1 MRLVCALASILL
13 ATSALPALAANPA
26 PAQSTA
32 ASAARGRVLA
42 TTCVFCHGIKDYT
55 VPYPTM
61 HVPLIG
67 GQHAKYIVNA
77 LKEYAGGDR
86 HFATMHAQASSL
98 TPQQMRD
105 IAAWVS
111 SLQSNP
117 PPTNGNAKAPSFA
130 TTCASCHGARGV
142 STNPQYPSLAGQES
156 DYLLRALQE
165 YKSGKRKNSIMNGM
179 ASGLTLQQMQQLA
192 DYFGR
197 QPPAL
202 KLLPEPGPHSPE
214 R

>member
-1 MRLVCALASILL
+1 MRFVCALASILL
-13 ATSALPALAANPA
+13 VAAALPASAASPA

-32 ASAARGRVLA
+32 ASAAHGKVLA
-42 TTCVFCHGIKDYT
+42 TTCAFCHGIRDYT

-67 GQHAKYIVNA
+67 GQHAKYIVDA
-77 LKEYAGGDR
+77 LKEYAAGDR

-98 TPQQMRD
+98 TGQQIRD

-111 SLQSNP
+111 SLQSSP
-117 PPTNGNAKAPSFA
+117 PPTNGNAKAPPFA
-130 TTCASCHGARGV
+130 ATCAACHGARGV
-142 STNPQYPSLAGQES
+142 STNPEYPSLAGQHS

-165 YKSGKRKNSIMNGM
+165 YKSGKRKNAIMNGM

-197 QPPAL
+197 QKPAL
-202 KLLPEPGPHSPE
+202 KLLPMAGP
-214 R
+214 

>member
-1 MRLVCALASILL
+1 MRLVCSLAMILL
-13 ATSALPALAANPA
+13 ATAAGTASAASPA

-32 ASAARGRVLA
+32 ASAARGKVLA

-67 GQHAKYIVNA
+67 GQHAEYIVNA
-77 LKEYAGGDR
+77 LKEYAAGDR

-98 TPQQMRD
+98 TDQQIRD

-117 PPTNGNAKAPSFA
+117 PPTNGNVKAPPFA
-130 TTCASCHGARGV
+130 STCAACHGARGV
-142 STNPQYPSLAGQES
+142 STNPAYPSLAGQKS

-165 YKSGKRKNSIMNGM
+165 YKSGKRKNAIMNGM

-197 QPPAL
+197 QAPAM
-202 KLLPEPGPHSPE
+202 KLLPEPGP
-214 R
+214 

>member
-1 MRLVCALASILL
+1 MRLVRALATILL
-13 ATSALPALAANPA
+13 AAAAGTASAASPA
-26 PAQSTA
+26 PAQATA
-32 ASAARGRVLA
+32 ASAAQGKVLA

-77 LKEYAGGDR
+77 LKEYAAGDR
-86 HFATMHAQASSL
+86 HFATMQAQASSL
-98 TPQQMRD
+98 TDQQIRD

-130 TTCASCHGARGV
+130 STCAACHGARGV
-142 STNPQYPSLAGQES
+142 STNPVYPSLAGQKS

-165 YKSGKRKNSIMNGM
+165 YKSGKRKNAIMNGM

-197 QPPAL
+197 QPPAM
-202 KLLPEPGPHSPE
+202 KLLPEPGP
-214 R
+214 